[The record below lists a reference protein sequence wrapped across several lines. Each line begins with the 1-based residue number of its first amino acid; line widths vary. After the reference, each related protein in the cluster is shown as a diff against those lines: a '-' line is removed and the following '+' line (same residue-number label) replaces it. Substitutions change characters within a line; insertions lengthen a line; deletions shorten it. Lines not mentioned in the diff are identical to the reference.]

1 VSDEAAVIDLLGK
14 AWDETDIPQ
23 SKFAE
28 ILRREA
34 DLYEEAPEVARNPAR
49 HGLQ

>member
-1 VSDEAAVIDLLGK
+1 MSDEFVLIDSVGK
-14 AWDETDIPQ
+14 VWDKTDISQ
-23 SKFAE
+23 SEFAE
-28 ILRREA
+28 MLRREA